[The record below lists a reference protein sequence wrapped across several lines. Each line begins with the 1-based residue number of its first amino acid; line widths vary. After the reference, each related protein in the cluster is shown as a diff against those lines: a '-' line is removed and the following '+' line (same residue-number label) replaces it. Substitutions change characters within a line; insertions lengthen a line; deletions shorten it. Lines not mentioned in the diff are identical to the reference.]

1 MIIKQLQFYR
11 GKLIPLYYMSM
22 YFEKETQFYI
32 YLVIFFF
39 VFTWKNFEILNVF
52 RVIKQIKPLFYYF
65 I

>member
-1 MIIKQLQFYR
+1 
-11 GKLIPLYYMSM
+11 MSM